1 MSAPI
6 FNNLFNSKSLK
17 ASGVATQLTQLFFG
31 YIMRF
36 QIGNDSLHVQRA
48 GLVTMVK
55 SAFVNS
61 KQELKAERLL
71 HDLDFSSHIKKN
83 C

>member
-1 MSAPI
+1 MV
-6 FNNLFNSKSLK
+6 LFRS
-17 ASGVATQLTQLFFG
+17 
-31 YIMRF
+31 M
-36 QIGNDSLHVQRA
+36 HVQRA

-71 HDLDFSSHIKKN
+71 HDLDFSSHIEKN